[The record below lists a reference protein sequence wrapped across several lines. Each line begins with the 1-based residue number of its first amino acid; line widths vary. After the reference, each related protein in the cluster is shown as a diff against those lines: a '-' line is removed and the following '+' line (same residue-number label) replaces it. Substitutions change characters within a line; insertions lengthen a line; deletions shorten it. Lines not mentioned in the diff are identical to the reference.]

1 MNPHDPVA
9 LSRSAFSP
17 VGVESAAAP
26 ECGGKPQAG
35 AYVHW
40 FLHNVLPE
48 VANGLA
54 WGSSTIEALLKLC
67 NVDLTDVWYTSSDLE
82 AKKMEFIVLFCLK
95 FYTKRYVQSFHS
107 PGFDQQVCLKN
118 LCQFCSLLTMS
129 VQDMMDWLNK
139 HANKKLI
146 QQVDFVAEGLGS
158 TIRLHQQRNEGALP
172 DKISLKDL
180 GRCLIHM
187 RTHKHKHKHKQTH
200 TNTHTST
207 STLQTLALVAAGI
220 TQRVAQ
226 QTQ

>member
-40 FLHNVLPE
+40 FLNNILPQ

-54 WGSSTIEALLKLC
+54 LGSSTREDLLKLC

-95 FYTKRYVQSFHS
+95 FYTNRYVQSFHS
-107 PGFDQQVCLKN
+107 PGFDQQGCLKN
-118 LCQFCSLLTMS
+118 LCQFSSFLTMS
-129 VQDMMDWLNK
+129 VLEMMDWLK
-139 HANKKLI
+139 ERANEKLI
-146 QQVDFVAEGLGS
+146 RKVDFVAEGLGS
-158 TIRLHQQRNEGALP
+158 TIRLHQQRNKGAMP
-172 DKISLKDL
+172 DKRSLKDL

-187 RTHKHKHKHKQTH
+187 HKQKHTHKQTH

-207 STLQTLALVAAGI
+207 ATSPLQTLALVAAGI
-220 TQRVAQ
+220 TQRLAK
-226 QTQ
+226 